1 MLKVLLRKQFT
12 EVFRSYFYNRRKK
25 QMRSKG
31 NIIVMFLLFGF
42 LLVGVLGG
50 AFTAAALGMCAGMA
64 EAGMGWLY
72 YAVLSGIAILFG
84 AFGSVFNTYAS
95 LYLPKDNDLLLAMPI
110 PVRTIILSRLLNV
123 YLLGLMYAGTVML
136 PAMIVYWIVAAC
148 TAASVIGGILLFLI
162 VSLIV
167 LMLSVLLGWVVA
179 KISVKLK
186 NKSFLIVLIALLL
199 IAAYYFVYF
208 QAQQLIRELVVN
220 AATYGAQIK
229 SAAFA
234 LFLFGRVGEGD
245 WLAAAVF
252 VPLTAGLTALVIY
265 ALSRSFLKLAT
276 ADRGGTKTRYREKAV
291 RAKSPFT
298 ALLVKEFRRFKSSP
312 NYMLNCGLGVLL
324 MPAFGVLL
332 LIKGREIFE
341 ALGKLLSGRP
351 DSIAVLLCA
360 GLCLISSMNDMAAPS
375 VSLEGKSL
383 WIPQSLP
390 LEPRTVL
397 RAKASVQLILT
408 AIPVLIASVCA
419 AAVLPASV
427 PVRLLVCAVPLC
439 FAVFSA
445 LASAAIGVRMPILN
459 WTNEVAP
466 IKQSGSV
473 TIALFGGWVV
483 SAVFGGLYMLVG
495 YRIGAAP
502 YLLAWIALFAAAALV
517 TLKWLDGKGSRLFAD
532 LS

>member
-252 VPLTAGLTALVIY
+252 VPLTAG
-265 ALSRSFLKLAT
+265 
-276 ADRGGTKTRYREKAV
+276 
-291 RAKSPFT
+291 
-298 ALLVKEFRRFKSSP
+298 
-312 NYMLNCGLGVLL
+312 
-324 MPAFGVLL
+324 
-332 LIKGREIFE
+332 
-341 ALGKLLSGRP
+341 
-351 DSIAVLLCA
+351 
-360 GLCLISSMNDMAAPS
+360 
-375 VSLEGKSL
+375 
-383 WIPQSLP
+383 
-390 LEPRTVL
+390 
-397 RAKASVQLILT
+397 
-408 AIPVLIASVCA
+408 
-419 AAVLPASV
+419 
-427 PVRLLVCAVPLC
+427 
-439 FAVFSA
+439 
-445 LASAAIGVRMPILN
+445 
-459 WTNEVAP
+459 
-466 IKQSGSV
+466 
-473 TIALFGGWVV
+473 
-483 SAVFGGLYMLVG
+483 
-495 YRIGAAP
+495 
-502 YLLAWIALFAAAALV
+502 
-517 TLKWLDGKGSRLFAD
+517 
-532 LS
+532 